1 MKRINNFLAG
11 LSLISLTVLPCGCGN
26 QAKQGNEDTTTEG
39 KGSRRKMER
48 VAEFHAPDY
57 FNELY
62 NNAEMRYSFKGDNKE
77 EFTAWQKEFRPKL
90 MEKLGLT
97 TIARQLEGFVPKAEK
112 IDSEDLGY
120 ARRERWVIWTEP
132 NVPLPFIIMFPTE
145 EREQYPLMISP
156 HGHHKNTEVYA
167 GV

>member
-1 MKRINNFLAG
+1 
-11 LSLISLTVLPCGCGN
+11 
-26 QAKQGNEDTTTEG
+26 
-39 KGSRRKMER
+39 MER

-97 TIARQLEGFVPKAEK
+97 DRPAVGGFVPKAEK

-120 ARRERWVIWTEP
+120 ARRTVGD
-132 NVPLPFIIMFPTE
+132 LD
-145 EREQYPLMISP
+145 
-156 HGHHKNTEVYA
+156 G
-167 GV
+167 

>member
-62 NNAEMRYSFKGDNKE
+62 NNAEMRYPKGDNKE
-77 EFTAWQKEFRPKL
+77 FTAWRGFRPSCWKN
-90 MEKLGLT
+90 
-97 TIARQLEGFVPKAEK
+97 
-112 IDSEDLGY
+112 
-120 ARRERWVIWTEP
+120 WV
-132 NVPLPFIIMFPTE
+132 LPDRPAV
-145 EREQYPLMISP
+145 
-156 HGHHKNTEVYA
+156 EVYRSRKNRL
-167 GV
+167 GRPGIRTERTKI